1 MEDIKTPVMTT
12 KYHSEYLTAGCWSPS
27 RPGVFF
33 TTKDSGELDIW
44 DFAFKQNTP
53 TLPAIRVSD
62 AALQS
67 IRVTSAGL
75 VGVGAADGSTTVLEI
90 SESLSTPQS
99 SEKSSIM
106 QMLDR
111 EMKREKNLEA
121 RAKELKQKEKRERA
135 QKEQQS
141 AEETHDANADMPE
154 VEKAFFD
161 AVGMSADGEAPD
173 APGDDDE

>member
-1 MEDIKTPVMTT
+1 M
-12 KYHSEYLTAGCWSPS
+12 
-27 RPGVFF
+27 FF

-44 DFAFKQNTP
+44 DFAFKQNMP
-53 TLPAIRVSD
+53 TLPSIRVSD

-67 IRVTSAGL
+67 IRVTSQGL

-90 SESLSTPQS
+90 SESLSNPQA

-121 RAKELKQKEKRERA
+121 RAKELKQKAK
-135 QKEQQS
+135 KEAAAKQEQS
-141 AEETHDANADMPE
+141 NEEAHDANADMPE

-161 AVGMSADGEAPD
+161 AVGLSADGEAPE
-173 APGDDDE
+173 APGDDEA

>member
-1 MEDIKTPVMTT
+1 M
-12 KYHSEYLTAGCWSPS
+12 
-27 RPGVFF
+27 FF

-67 IRVTSAGL
+67 IKVTSNGL
-75 VGVGAADGSTTVLEI
+75 VAVGAADGSTTVLEI
-90 SESLSTPQS
+90 SDSLSTAQS
-99 SEKSSIM
+99 TEKSSIM

-121 RAKELKQKEKRERA
+121 RAKELKQKAKKEAAAK
-135 QKEQQS
+135 KEQS
-141 AEETHDANADMPE
+141 SEEAHDANADMPE

-161 AVGMSADGEAPD
+161 AVGLSADGDAPEAPEG
-173 APGDDDE
+173 GDE